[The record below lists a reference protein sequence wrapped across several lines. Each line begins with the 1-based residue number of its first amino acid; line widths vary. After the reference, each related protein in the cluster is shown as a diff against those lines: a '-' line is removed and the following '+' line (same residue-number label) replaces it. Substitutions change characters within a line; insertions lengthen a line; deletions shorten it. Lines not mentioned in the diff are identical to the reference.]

1 MAIYLFD
8 MRWIVLFVFTLFASV
23 SFPQESV
30 ILEANTALQD
40 KNFKKALDLYISV
53 ENNHE
58 GGAGMYQN
66 MAIASAGVGQDAHAI
81 LYFEKALKYK
91 PNDKTLQKDLSNI
104 RKKNPLLDE
113 PTGQMFPIRIFNNV
127 AGIFTAGIWAM
138 ISIIL
143 CFSGCFI
150 ILLNYP
156 FRNFTRNVWISF
168 ITSCVLFLVTFLFAW
183 YRNEQIYHNRG
194 MIITASDIVLKKS
207 PDASS
212 PDISDLPPGSKVYK
226 KDQIADWNL
235 VITENGDSG
244 WISALAAS
252 KI

>member
-1 MAIYLFD
+1 
-8 MRWIVLFVFTLFASV
+8 MRWIILFGFTLFATFLFS
-23 SFPQESV
+23 QESV
-30 ILEANTALQD
+30 ILEANIALQD
-40 KNFKKALDLYISV
+40 KNFKKALDLYLSA
-53 ENNHE
+53 EKNHK

-66 MAIASAGVGQDAHAI
+66 MAIASAGVGQDAFAI
-81 LYFEKALKYK
+81 LYYEKALKYK
-91 PNDKTLQKDLSNI
+91 PNDKNLQKDLTTL

-113 PTGQMFPIRIFNNV
+113 PIIQMLPVRIFNNMT
-127 AGIFTAGIWAM
+127 GIFTAGMWAT

-150 ILLNYP
+150 ILLYYP
-156 FRNFTRNVWISF
+156 IRNFTRNVWISF
-168 ITSCVLFLVTFLFAW
+168 ITSCILFFVTFLFAW

-226 KDQIADWNL
+226 KDQIADWSL
-235 VITENGDSG
+235 VTTENGDTG
-244 WISALAAS
+244 WISVVAAS

>member
-1 MAIYLFD
+1 
-8 MRWIVLFVFTLFASV
+8 MRWIILFGFTLFATLLFS
-23 SFPQESV
+23 QESV
-30 ILEANTALQD
+30 ILEANNELQN

-53 ENNHE
+53 ENNHK

-66 MAIASAGVGQDAHAI
+66 MAIAAAGVGQDALSI
-81 LYFEKALKYK
+81 LYYEKALKYK
-91 PNDKTLQKDLSNI
+91 PNNKNLQKDLATL

-113 PTGQMFPIRIFNNV
+113 PTGQMFPIRIFNKV
-127 AGIFTAGIWAM
+127 AGIFTAGIWAT

-150 ILLNYP
+150 ILLYYP

-168 ITSCVLFLVTFLFAW
+168 ITSCILFLVTFLFAW
-183 YRNEQIYHNRG
+183 YRNEQIYQNRG
-194 MIITASDIVLKKS
+194 MIITSPEIVLKKS

-226 KDQIADWNL
+226 KDQISDWIL
-235 VITENGDSG
+235 VITDNGETG
-244 WISALAAS
+244 WISVLAAS